1 VERLTVR
8 RVRNFIKVRKTG
20 LWWWFHNY
28 KLIKNHQIVH
38 LKWMKIIV
46 CKLYLNEVKK
56 EQSAQKRNRYRLA
69 IHCAII

>member
-1 VERLTVR
+1 
-8 RVRNFIKVRKTG
+8 
-20 LWWWFHNY
+20 
-28 KLIKNHQIVH
+28 
-38 LKWMKIIV
+38 MKIIV